1 MIPGLLETFDR
12 LKELHI
18 KKNQDYTGKSGN
30 PFFNFDVAESISNLF
45 DNNIDKTYAVMI
57 GIKIGRIA
65 ALLNSGKEPNN
76 ESLLDSFDDLIVYCA
91 IWRADIE
98 REARQVEIN
107 KQVKKQK
114 LAYQDGLKAGLDTD
128 TF

>member
-1 MIPGLLETFDR
+1 MIPGLLETFDK

-30 PFFNFDVAESISNLF
+30 PFFNFDVAESVSSLF
-45 DNNIDKTYAVMI
+45 DKNEDKTYAVMI

-65 ALLNSGKEPNN
+65 ALLNSGKEPNH
-76 ESLLDSFDDLIVYCA
+76 ESLLDSFDDLIVYAA
-91 IWRADIE
+91 IWKADIE
-98 REARQVEIN
+98 RRMEREELL
-107 KQVKKQK
+107 KEVKASGPASVDNPK
-114 LAYQDGLKAGLDTD
+114 GLNTD